1 MKFWKVTLC
10 LAAVLCFWSCQSGD
24 GSTSGG
30 AKSLGD
36 LKEAKG
42 GKYYGGVF
50 KSNETEYFR
59 SLYPP
64 NITEVGGHRIANQI
78 YEGLV
83 MFDQK
88 DLSVKPALAES
99 WDISDD
105 GLTYTFHLR
114 KGVVFHDDPCF
125 PNGEGREFK
134 AQDVKYCFD
143 RWCSFDVNNKGYEF
157 IKDRILGSVD
167 YYNATKDGNAPA
179 GGCRGIRVIDDYTVE
194 VKLER
199 PLGFFMNLLSLAFS
213 YIYPQEAVEK
223 YGDDMRIETVGTGPF
238 VIKTLKENDAVVLVR
253 NNNYWGVDDSGNQ
266 LPYLNALRWSFI
278 ADKKSELLAFK
289 QKKIDFMYRF
299 PLEMVDEMYSEEKQ
313 ALIGEYAQYQY
324 QESPH
329 MTTQYYGFKNMG
341 ELFNNKK
348 LRQAFN
354 YAVDREKIVKYTVKG
369 AGIPGHYGI
378 VPPAY
383 PGFDAK
389 SIKGFKYDPAKA
401 KQLMAEAGYPN
412 GKGFPEIDLQINS
425 GGGRNEQVAEAIQK
439 MLMDNLN
446 IKLNITKMPFA
457 QHLEACET
465 SKAEFWRAGWVADYP
480 DPENFLNLLYSG
492 HIPEKMTDRSY
503 LNTTRFKNAEYDAL
517 YDKAMTITDTK
528 ERYKVYAEMD
538 QIAAEYGPWL
548 ILFYTKDRRILQ
560 SNIRNY
566 PQNPMEY
573 RLLRDVYFV
582 PE

>member
-1 MKFWKVTLC
+1 MKFAKWAFC
-10 LAAVLCFWSCQSGD
+10 LVAFMCFAACQSGGESKS
-24 GSTSGG
+24 GS
-30 AKSLGD
+30 KKLGE

-88 DLSVKPALAES
+88 DLTVKPALAES
-99 WDISDD
+99 WDISAD

-114 KGVVFHDDPCF
+114 KGVKFHDDPCF
-125 PNGEGREFK
+125 PDGKGRELK
-134 AQDVKYCFD
+134 ATDVKYCFD

-167 YYNATKDGNAPA
+167 YHKATQKGEAPA
-179 GGCRGIRVIDDYTVE
+179 GGCKGIRVIDDHTVE

-213 YIYPQEAVEK
+213 YIYPEEAVKK
-223 YGDDMRIETVGTGPF
+223 YGDDMRIKTVGTGPF
-238 VIKTLKENDAVVLVR
+238 IIKTLRENDAVILVR
-253 NNNYWGVDDSGNQ
+253 NQDYWGVDADGNQ
-266 LPYLNALRWSFI
+266 LPYLDALRWSFI
-278 ADKKSELLAFK
+278 AEKKSELLAFK
-289 QKKIDFMYRF
+289 QKKLDFMYRF
-299 PLEMVDEMYSEEKQ
+299 PLEMVDEMYSNETKQ
-313 ALIGEYAQYQY
+313 LIGEYKNYQY
-324 QESPH
+324 QESPS

-341 ELFNNKK
+341 DLFNNKK

-354 YAVDREKIVKYTVKG
+354 YAVDREKIVRYTVKG
-369 AGIPGHYGI
+369 AGIAGNYGV

-383 PGFDAK
+383 TGFDAK
-389 SIKGFKYDPAKA
+389 SIKGFKYNPTKA

-492 HIPEKMTDRSY
+492 HIPPKMTDRSY
-503 LNTTRFKNAEYDAL
+503 LNTTRFKNADFDAL
-517 YDKAMTITDTK
+517 YDKAMTITDAA

-538 QIAAEYGPWL
+538 KIAAEFGPWL
-548 ILFYTKDRRILQ
+548 ILFYTKDRRLLQ
-560 SNIRNY
+560 SNIRNF

>member
-1 MKFWKVTLC
+1 MFIMC
-10 LAAVLCFWSCQSGD
+10 LAACQSGGD
-24 GSTSGG
+24 GKAGG
-30 AKSLGD
+30 AKTLGE

-83 MFDQK
+83 IFDQK
-88 DLSVKPALAES
+88 DLTVKPALAES
-99 WDISDD
+99 WNISDD
-105 GLTYTFHLR
+105 GLTYTFNLR
-114 KGVVFHDDPCF
+114 KGVMFHDDPCF
-125 PNGEGREFK
+125 PNGKGREVK
-134 AQDVKYCFD
+134 AKDIKYCYD
-143 RWCSFDVNNKGYEF
+143 RWCSFDVNNKGYDF
-157 IKDRILGSVD
+157 IKDRILGSVEHHK
-167 YYNATKDGNAPA
+167 ATQNGEQPA
-179 GGCRGIRVIDDYTVE
+179 GGCKGIRVIDEYTVE
-194 VKLER
+194 VRLER
-199 PLGFFMNLLSLAFS
+199 PLGFFMNLLSLAFGF
-213 YIYPQEAVEK
+213 IYPEEAVEK
-223 YGDDMRIETVGTGPF
+223 YGDDMRIKTVGTGPF
-238 VIKTLKENDAVVLVR
+238 TIKTLRENDAVILVR
-253 NNNYWGVDDSGNQ
+253 NENYWGVDSHGNQ

-278 ADKKSELLAFK
+278 AEKKSELLALK
-289 QKKIDFMYRF
+289 QGKLDFMFRF
-299 PLEMVDEMYSEEKQ
+299 PLEMVDEIYNDESKQLTEEYKN
-313 ALIGEYAQYQY
+313 YQY
-324 QESPH
+324 QESPS

-341 ELFNNKK
+341 EIFNNKK

-354 YAVDREKIVKYTVKG
+354 YAVDREKIVRYTVKG
-369 AGIPGHYGI
+369 AGIPGQHGI

-383 PGFDAK
+383 TGFPT
-389 SIKGFKYDPAKA
+389 SSVKGFKYNPSKA

-439 MLMDNLN
+439 MLVDNLN

-465 SKAEFWRAGWVADYP
+465 SKAEFWRAGWIADYP
-480 DPENFLNLLYSG
+480 DPENFLNLLYGG
-492 HIPEKMTDRSY
+492 HIPDKMTDRSY
-503 LNTTRFKNAEYDAL
+503 LNTTRFKNAEFDAL
-517 YDKAMTITDTK
+517 YDKAMTITDQM

-538 QIAAEYGPWL
+538 KIAAEYGPWL
-548 ILFYTKDRRILQ
+548 ILFYTKDRRLLR
-560 SNIRNY
+560 SNVRNF

-573 RLLRDVYFV
+573 RLLREVYLV